1 MGKRHTTPTPRPKGT
16 LQVKILSGYLLLTL
30 LVGGIVYAV
39 WNEKQVFQEA
49 EEEERAMLEQRRLTN
64 SAFKSLIA
72 LLLYSDGALLWDK
85 DDLRSYEEKDRRMS
99 EILEKLGSVYSDTL
113 QQSRIDTVRLL
124 LDEKKAQIYRLA
136 ETPSTAS
143 RMDSLLSERL
153 PSLEHSASVPDRV
166 VSAPVQE
173 SEKKSKKSFWNWF
186 KPKKKKGKDGNEG
199 TYGASTVRVVPN
211 PRHVRDMRQFRD
223 DVFAALR
230 EQKEIYRALS
240 DSLERRNRLLNRHI
254 NRLVNDFER
263 DAMLRTEERLQR
275 VSALREQAFAL
286 ICAISSA
293 GLLCALLLYIF
304 IYRDIRRRYRDR
316 RELEDSHRRGH
327 EMLEIRKRIIVTLS
341 HDIRGPLNAI
351 SGSAELAMNTRDRK
365 RRNAYLTDIIGS
377 ARHITQLANSL
388 LDLSRLNE
396 AKETLN
402 PVPFRLIPFLDRIA
416 AEYTRPANDRG
427 LLFSRDINVPD
438 ITVSG
443 DADRMEQILDNLLSN
458 AIKFTKSG
466 SVTLSAMYEKEV
478 LTVRIQDTGIG
489 MDEKTVERIFQPFER
504 AAPEVDAEGFGLGLA
519 ITRGLVSLLKGE
531 ISVSSRPG
539 EGSSFEIRIP
549 LSTTNEPVKDNA
561 VPVEGRLSLPQRVL
575 VVDDDPIQL
584 RIVGEMLE
592 RNGVSC
598 CKCQNAQSV
607 VNELRRTRYDIILT
621 DIQMRGTGGF
631 DLLYLLRHSNIGDS
645 KTIPVAAMTARNDG
659 NGCRYSE
666 AGFSGCIRKP
676 FSMNEL
682 LAFLS
687 SITEK
692 EKTTQPTSAD
702 FSALAAD
709 IEDRKW
715 ILETFIG
722 ESLKNKAEL
731 QEALLDMEMDFG
743 RMRETLH
750 RMYPVWEQLGIAH
763 ELEGYSEILH
773 DDGPDGDTVQRH
785 TEEIIGRI
793 CGLIAE
799 AERLLSEM
807 DNNRKRDI

>member
-1 MGKRHTTPTPRPKGT
+1 MGKQHTAPTPRPKGT

-39 WNEKQVFQEA
+39 WYEKRVFQQA
-49 EEEERAMLEQRRLTN
+49 EEEERAMLGQRKLTN
-64 SAFKSLIA
+64 DAFKSLIA

-85 DDLRSYEEKDRRMS
+85 DDLRSYEEKDRQMS
-99 EILEKLGSVYSDTL
+99 ETLERLGDAYPDSL

-124 LDEKKAQIYRLA
+124 LAEKKAQILRLA

-153 PSLEHSASVPDRV
+153 PPPEQSASVPDRV

-304 IYRDIRRRYRDR
+304 IYRDIRLKYRDR
-316 RELEDSHRRGH
+316 RKLEDAHRKGH

-351 SGSAELAMNTRDRK
+351 SGSAELAMDTRDRR
-365 RRNAYLTDIIGS
+365 RRNAYLENILDAS
-377 ARHITQLANSL
+377 RHIMRLANSL
-388 LDLSRLNE
+388 LDLSRMNE

-416 AEYTRPANDRG
+416 DEYTRPANDRG

-466 SVTLSAMYEKEV
+466 SVTLSALYEKEI

-549 LSTTNEPVKDNA
+549 LSTTDEPVKDTA
-561 VPVEGRLSLPQRVL
+561 IPIEGRLSLPQRVL

-598 CKCQNAQSV
+598 CKCQNAQDV

-645 KTIPVAAMTARNDG
+645 KTVPVAAMTARNDG

-731 QEALLDMEMDFG
+731 QESLSDMEMDFG
-743 RMRETLH
+743 RLRETLH

-773 DDGPDGDTVQRH
+773 DDGSDGDTVQRH

-799 AERLLSEM
+799 AESLLSETE
-807 DNNRKRDI
+807 NGQQ

>member
-1 MGKRHTTPTPRPKGT
+1 MR
-16 LQVKILSGYLLLTL
+16 LQTKILAGYLVLVAVICSMAAILVHERGRMHEIETEAGEIQEIRRDITVAQRNIITLATLGEGVIGWEEADYRHYRIRRLRTDSLLQAMKPRCKDFVHPAQIDTLRAL
-30 LVGGIVYAV
+30 LVEKEAHLLHLMETFARQDKADSLLVNHLPEVAKRATRVRTVTQKKKGIAGAFGGKKTVQI
-39 WNEKQVFQEA
+39 
-49 EEEERAMLEQRRLTN
+49 LP
-64 SAFKSLIA
+64 SAKELHQFSDSLIA
-72 LLLYSDGALLWDK
+72 MQQERTAEMEAYTDSLRTLGRRLNAELNRLITELDGQAQEAFVQKERKIAEAQALSVRLFTATISAAIVLLVISHFVIVR
-85 DDLRSYEEKDRRMS
+85 DLRRR
-99 EILEKLGSVYSDTL
+99 D
-113 QQSRIDTVRLL
+113 
-124 LDEKKAQIYRLA
+124 
-136 ETPSTAS
+136 
-143 RMDSLLSERL
+143 
-153 PSLEHSASVPDRV
+153 
-166 VSAPVQE
+166 
-173 SEKKSKKSFWNWF
+173 
-186 KPKKKKGKDGNEG
+186 
-199 TYGASTVRVVPN
+199 
-211 PRHVRDMRQFRD
+211 
-223 DVFAALR
+223 
-230 EQKEIYRALS
+230 
-240 DSLERRNRLLNRHI
+240 
-254 NRLVNDFER
+254 
-263 DAMLRTEERLQR
+263 
-275 VSALREQAFAL
+275 
-286 ICAISSA
+286 
-293 GLLCALLLYIF
+293 
-304 IYRDIRRRYRDR
+304 RDR
-316 RELEDSHRRGH
+316 RRLEEAVTQNRNLSD
-327 EMLEIRKRIIVTLS
+327 MRKKVIMTLS

-402 PVPFRLIPFLDRIA
+402 PIPFRLIPFLDRIA

-466 SVTLSAMYEKEV
+466 SVTLSALYEKEI

-531 ISVSSRPG
+531 ISVSSHPG

-549 LSTTNEPVKDNA
+549 LSPTDEPVKDTA
-561 VPVEGRLSLPQRVL
+561 IPIEGRLSLPQRVL
-575 VVDDDPIQL
+575 VVDNDPIQL

-645 KTIPVAAMTARNDG
+645 KTVPVAAMTARNDG

-692 EKTTQPTSAD
+692 EKAAQPTSAD
-702 FSALAAD
+702 FFALAAD
-709 IEDRKW
+709 VEDRKW

-731 QEALLDMEMDFG
+731 QESLSDMEMDFG

-750 RMYPVWEQLGIAH
+750 RMYPVWEQLGISH

-773 DDGPDGDTVQRH
+773 DDGSDGDTVQRH

-799 AERLLSEM
+799 AERLLSETG
-807 DNNRKRDI
+807 NGQQ

>member
-1 MGKRHTTPTPRPKGT
+1 MPRPKGT
-16 LQVKILSGYLLLTL
+16 LQIKILSGYLLLTL

-64 SAFKSLIA
+64 SAFKSLIV

-153 PSLEHSASVPDRV
+153 PSLEHSASVPERV
-166 VSAPVQE
+166 AGTPE
-173 SEKKSKKSFWNWF
+173 NEGGKKVKKSFWDWLR
-186 KPKKKKGKDGNEG
+186 PKKKKEKDGNA
-199 TYGASTVRVVPN
+199 GAHGAGTVRVVPN
-211 PRHVRDMRQFRD
+211 TRHVRDMRQFRD

-230 EQKEIYRALS
+230 EQKEMYHALS
-240 DSLERRNRLLNRHI
+240 DSLERRNRVLNRHI

-263 DAMLRTEERLQR
+263 DAMLRTEERLER
-275 VSALREQAFAL
+275 VSALREEAFAL
-286 ICAISSA
+286 ICGISSA
-293 GLLCALLLYIF
+293 GLLCALLLYVF
-304 IYRDIRRRYRDR
+304 IYRDIRRKYRDR
-316 RELEDSHRRGH
+316 RELEDSHHKRY
-327 EMLEIRKRIIVTLS
+327 ELLEIRKRIIVTLS
-341 HDIRGPLNAI
+341 HDIRGPLNTI
-351 SGSAELAMNTRDRK
+351 SGSAELAMGTRDRK
-365 RRNAYLTDIIGS
+365 RRNAYLTDIMDS
-377 ARHITQLANSL
+377 SRHIARLANSL
-388 LDLSRLNE
+388 LDLSRLDE

-402 PVPFRLIPFLDRIA
+402 PVPFQLIPFLDGMA
-416 AEYTRPANDRG
+416 DEYTRPANDKG
-427 LLFSRDINVPD
+427 LLFSKDVDVPD
-438 ITVSG
+438 IVVSG
-443 DADRMEQILDNLLSN
+443 DADRLEQVLDNLLSN
-458 AIKFTKSG
+458 AVKFTKSG
-466 SVTLSAMYEKEV
+466 SVSFSASYEKEM

-549 LSTTNEPVKDNA
+549 LSTTDEPVKDTA
-561 VPVEGRLSLPQRVL
+561 IPIEGRLSLPQRVL

-598 CKCQNAQSV
+598 CKCQNAQDV

-645 KTIPVAAMTARNDG
+645 KTVPVAAMTARNDG

-692 EKTTQPTSAD
+692 EKAAQPTSAD

-709 IEDRKW
+709 VEDRKW

-731 QEALLDMEMDFG
+731 QESLSDMEMDFG
-743 RMRETLH
+743 RLRETLH

-773 DDGPDGDTVQRH
+773 DDGSDGDTVQRH

-799 AERLLSEM
+799 AERLLSETG
-807 DNNRKRDI
+807 NGQQ

>member
-1 MGKRHTTPTPRPKGT
+1 MGKRHTAPTPRPKGT

-39 WNEKQVFQEA
+39 WYEKRVFQQA
-49 EEEERAMLEQRRLTN
+49 EEEERAMLGQRKLTN
-64 SAFKSLIA
+64 DAFKSLIA

-85 DDLRSYEEKDRRMS
+85 DDLRSYEEKDRQMS
-99 EILEKLGSVYSDTL
+99 ETLERLGDAYPDSL

-124 LDEKKAQIYRLA
+124 LAEKKAQILRLA

-153 PSLEHSASVPDRV
+153 PPPEQSASVPDRV

-304 IYRDIRRRYRDR
+304 IYRDIRLKYRDR
-316 RELEDSHRRGH
+316 RKLEDAHRKGH

-351 SGSAELAMNTRDRK
+351 SGSAELAMDTRDRR
-365 RRNAYLTDIIGS
+365 RRNAYLENILDAS
-377 ARHITQLANSL
+377 RHIMRLANSL
-388 LDLSRLNE
+388 LDLSRMNE

-416 AEYTRPANDRG
+416 DEYTRPANDRG

-466 SVTLSAMYEKEV
+466 SVTLSALYEKEI
-478 LTVRIQDTGIG
+478 LTVRIQDTG

-549 LSTTNEPVKDNA
+549 LSTTDEPVKDTA
-561 VPVEGRLSLPQRVL
+561 IPIEGRLSLPQRVL

-598 CKCQNAQSV
+598 CKCQNAQDV

-645 KTIPVAAMTARNDG
+645 KTVPVAAMTARNDG

-731 QEALLDMEMDFG
+731 QESLSDMEMDFG
-743 RMRETLH
+743 RLRETLH

-773 DDGPDGDTVQRH
+773 DDGSDGDTVQRH

-799 AERLLSEM
+799 AESLLSETE
-807 DNNRKRDI
+807 NGQQ

>member
-1 MGKRHTTPTPRPKGT
+1 MPRPKGT
-16 LQVKILSGYLLLTL
+16 LQIKILSGYLLLTL

-64 SAFKSLIA
+64 SAFKSLIV

-153 PSLEHSASVPDRV
+153 PSLEHSASVPERV
-166 VSAPVQE
+166 AGTPE
-173 SEKKSKKSFWNWF
+173 NEGGKKVKKSFWDWLR
-186 KPKKKKGKDGNEG
+186 PKKKKEKDGNA
-199 TYGASTVRVVPN
+199 GAHGAGTVRVVPN
-211 PRHVRDMRQFRD
+211 TRHVRDMRQFRD

-230 EQKEIYRALS
+230 EQKEMYHALS
-240 DSLERRNRLLNRHI
+240 DSLERRNRVLNRHI

-263 DAMLRTEERLQR
+263 DAMLRTEERLER
-275 VSALREQAFAL
+275 VSALREEAFAL
-286 ICAISSA
+286 ICGISSA
-293 GLLCALLLYIF
+293 GLLCALLLYVF
-304 IYRDIRRRYRDR
+304 IYRDIRRKYRDR
-316 RELEDSHRRGH
+316 RELEDSHHKRY
-327 EMLEIRKRIIVTLS
+327 ELLEIRKRIIVTLS
-341 HDIRGPLNAI
+341 HDIRGPLNTI
-351 SGSAELAMNTRDRK
+351 SGSAELAMGTRDRK
-365 RRNAYLTDIIGS
+365 RRNAYLTDIMDS
-377 ARHITQLANSL
+377 SRHIARLANSL
-388 LDLSRLNE
+388 LDLSRLDE

-402 PVPFRLIPFLDRIA
+402 PVPFQLIPFLDGMA
-416 AEYTRPANDRG
+416 DEYTRPANDKG
-427 LLFSRDINVPD
+427 LLFSKDVDVPD
-438 ITVSG
+438 IVVSG
-443 DADRMEQILDNLLSN
+443 DADRLEQVLDNLLSN
-458 AIKFTKSG
+458 AVKFTKSG
-466 SVTLSAMYEKEV
+466 SVSFSASYEKEM

-549 LSTTNEPVKDNA
+549 LSTTDEPVKDTA
-561 VPVEGRLSLPQRVL
+561 IPIEGRLSLPQRVL

-598 CKCQNAQSV
+598 CKCQNAQDV

-645 KTIPVAAMTARNDG
+645 KTVPVAAMTARNDG

-731 QEALLDMEMDFG
+731 QESLSDMEMDFG
-743 RMRETLH
+743 RLRETLH

-773 DDGPDGDTVQRH
+773 DDGSDGDTVQRH

-799 AERLLSEM
+799 AERLLSETG
-807 DNNRKRDI
+807 NGQQ

>member
-1 MGKRHTTPTPRPKGT
+1 M
-16 LQVKILSGYLLLTL
+16 
-30 LVGGIVYAV
+30 
-39 WNEKQVFQEA
+39 
-49 EEEERAMLEQRRLTN
+49 
-64 SAFKSLIA
+64 
-72 LLLYSDGALLWDK
+72 
-85 DDLRSYEEKDRRMS
+85 
-99 EILEKLGSVYSDTL
+99 
-113 QQSRIDTVRLL
+113 
-124 LDEKKAQIYRLA
+124 
-136 ETPSTAS
+136 
-143 RMDSLLSERL
+143 
-153 PSLEHSASVPDRV
+153 
-166 VSAPVQE
+166 
-173 SEKKSKKSFWNWF
+173 
-186 KPKKKKGKDGNEG
+186 
-199 TYGASTVRVVPN
+199 
-211 PRHVRDMRQFRD
+211 
-223 DVFAALR
+223 
-230 EQKEIYRALS
+230 
-240 DSLERRNRLLNRHI
+240 LNRHI

-275 VSALREQAFAL
+275 VSALREQAFTL

-304 IYRDIRRRYRDR
+304 IYRDIRLKYRDR
-316 RELEDSHRRGH
+316 RELEDAHRKGH

-351 SGSAELAMNTRDRK
+351 SGSAELAMDTRDRR
-365 RRNAYLTDIIGS
+365 RRNAYLENIFDAS
-377 ARHITQLANSL
+377 RHIMRLANSL

-416 AEYTRPANDRG
+416 DEYTRPANDRG

-466 SVTLSAMYEKEV
+466 SVTLSALYEKEI

-549 LSTTNEPVKDNA
+549 LSTTDEPVKDTA
-561 VPVEGRLSLPQRVL
+561 IPIEGRLSLPQRVL

-598 CKCQNAQSV
+598 CKCQNAQDV

-645 KTIPVAAMTARNDG
+645 KTVPVAAMTARNDG

-731 QEALLDMEMDFG
+731 QESLSDMEMDFG
-743 RMRETLH
+743 RLRETLH

-773 DDGPDGDTVQRH
+773 DDGSDGDTVQRH

-799 AERLLSEM
+799 AESLLSETE
-807 DNNRKRDI
+807 NGQQ

>member
-1 MGKRHTTPTPRPKGT
+1 MR
-16 LQVKILSGYLLLTL
+16 LQTKILAGYLVLVAVICSMAAILVHERGRMHEIETEAGEIQEIRRDITVAQRNIITLATLGEGVIGWEEADYRHYRIRRLRTDSLLQAMKPRCKDFVRPAQIDTLRAL
-30 LVGGIVYAV
+30 LVEKEAHLLHLMETFARQDKADSLLVNHLPEVAKRATRVRTVTQKKKGIAGAFGGKKTVQI
-39 WNEKQVFQEA
+39 
-49 EEEERAMLEQRRLTN
+49 LP
-64 SAFKSLIA
+64 SAKELHQFSDSLIA
-72 LLLYSDGALLWDK
+72 MQQERTAEMEAYTDSLRTLGRRLNAELNRLITELDGQAQEAFVQKERKIAEAQALSVRLFTATISAAIILLVISHFVIVR
-85 DDLRSYEEKDRRMS
+85 DLRRR
-99 EILEKLGSVYSDTL
+99 D
-113 QQSRIDTVRLL
+113 
-124 LDEKKAQIYRLA
+124 
-136 ETPSTAS
+136 
-143 RMDSLLSERL
+143 
-153 PSLEHSASVPDRV
+153 
-166 VSAPVQE
+166 
-173 SEKKSKKSFWNWF
+173 
-186 KPKKKKGKDGNEG
+186 
-199 TYGASTVRVVPN
+199 
-211 PRHVRDMRQFRD
+211 
-223 DVFAALR
+223 
-230 EQKEIYRALS
+230 
-240 DSLERRNRLLNRHI
+240 
-254 NRLVNDFER
+254 
-263 DAMLRTEERLQR
+263 
-275 VSALREQAFAL
+275 
-286 ICAISSA
+286 
-293 GLLCALLLYIF
+293 
-304 IYRDIRRRYRDR
+304 RDR
-316 RELEDSHRRGH
+316 RRLEEAVTQNRNLSD
-327 EMLEIRKRIIVTLS
+327 IRKKVIMTLS

-351 SGSAELAMNTRDRK
+351 SGSAELALNTRDRK
-365 RRNAYLTDIIGS
+365 RRNVYLTDIIGS
-377 ARHITQLANSL
+377 ARHITRLANSL

-396 AKETLN
+396 AKDILN

-416 AEYTRPANDRG
+416 DEYTRPANDRG
-427 LLFSRDINVPD
+427 LLFSRDIKVPD

-443 DADRMEQILDNLLSN
+443 DADRMEQVMDNLLSN

-466 SVTLSAMYEKEV
+466 SVTLSALYEKEI

-531 ISVSSRPG
+531 ISVSSHPG

-549 LSTTNEPVKDNA
+549 LSPTDEPVKDTA
-561 VPVEGRLSLPQRVL
+561 IPIEGRLSLPQRVL

-645 KTIPVAAMTARNDG
+645 KTVPVAAMTARNDG

-692 EKTTQPTSAD
+692 EKATQPTSAD

-722 ESLKNKAEL
+722 ESIKNKAEL
-731 QEALLDMEMDFG
+731 QASLSDMEMDFG

-750 RMYPVWEQLGIAH
+750 RMYPVWEQLGISH

-773 DDGPDGDTVQRH
+773 DDGSDGDTVQRH

-799 AERLLSEM
+799 AERLLSETG
-807 DNNRKRDI
+807 NGQQ

>member
-1 MGKRHTTPTPRPKGT
+1 MGKRHTAPTPRPKGT

-39 WNEKQVFQEA
+39 WYEKRVFQQA
-49 EEEERAMLEQRRLTN
+49 EEEERAMLGQRKLTN
-64 SAFKSLIA
+64 DAFKSLIA

-85 DDLRSYEEKDRRMS
+85 DDLRSYEEKDRQMS
-99 EILEKLGSVYSDTL
+99 ETLERLGDAYPDSL

-124 LDEKKAQIYRLA
+124 LAEKKAQILRLA

-153 PSLEHSASVPDRV
+153 PPPEQSASVPDRV

-304 IYRDIRRRYRDR
+304 IYRDIRLKYRDR
-316 RELEDSHRRGH
+316 RKLEDAHRKGH

-351 SGSAELAMNTRDRK
+351 SGSAELAMDTRDRR
-365 RRNAYLTDIIGS
+365 RRNAYLENILDAS
-377 ARHITQLANSL
+377 RHIMRLANSL
-388 LDLSRLNE
+388 FDLSRMNE

-416 AEYTRPANDRG
+416 DEYTRPANDRG

-466 SVTLSAMYEKEV
+466 SVTLSALYEKEI

-549 LSTTNEPVKDNA
+549 LSTTDEPVKDTA
-561 VPVEGRLSLPQRVL
+561 IPIEGRLSLPQRVL

-598 CKCQNAQSV
+598 CKCQNAQDV

-645 KTIPVAAMTARNDG
+645 KTVPVAAMTARNDG

-731 QEALLDMEMDFG
+731 QESLSDMEMDFG
-743 RMRETLH
+743 RLRETLH

-773 DDGPDGDTVQRH
+773 DDGSDGDTVQRH

-799 AERLLSEM
+799 AESLLSETE
-807 DNNRKRDI
+807 NGQQ

>member
-1 MGKRHTTPTPRPKGT
+1 
-16 LQVKILSGYLLLTL
+16 
-30 LVGGIVYAV
+30 
-39 WNEKQVFQEA
+39 
-49 EEEERAMLEQRRLTN
+49 
-64 SAFKSLIA
+64 
-72 LLLYSDGALLWDK
+72 
-85 DDLRSYEEKDRRMS
+85 
-99 EILEKLGSVYSDTL
+99 
-113 QQSRIDTVRLL
+113 
-124 LDEKKAQIYRLA
+124 
-136 ETPSTAS
+136 
-143 RMDSLLSERL
+143 
-153 PSLEHSASVPDRV
+153 
-166 VSAPVQE
+166 
-173 SEKKSKKSFWNWF
+173 
-186 KPKKKKGKDGNEG
+186 
-199 TYGASTVRVVPN
+199 
-211 PRHVRDMRQFRD
+211 
-223 DVFAALR
+223 
-230 EQKEIYRALS
+230 
-240 DSLERRNRLLNRHI
+240 
-254 NRLVNDFER
+254 
-263 DAMLRTEERLQR
+263 MLRTEERLQR

-304 IYRDIRRRYRDR
+304 IYRDIRLKYRDR
-316 RELEDSHRRGH
+316 RKLEDAHRKGH

-351 SGSAELAMNTRDRK
+351 SGSAELAMDTRDRR
-365 RRNAYLTDIIGS
+365 RRNAYLENILDAS
-377 ARHITQLANSL
+377 RHIMRLANSL
-388 LDLSRLNE
+388 LDLSRMNE

-416 AEYTRPANDRG
+416 DEYTRPANDRG

-466 SVTLSAMYEKEV
+466 SVTLSALYEKEI

-549 LSTTNEPVKDNA
+549 LSTTDEPVKDTA
-561 VPVEGRLSLPQRVL
+561 IPIEGRLSLPQRVL

-598 CKCQNAQSV
+598 CKCQNAQDV

-645 KTIPVAAMTARNDG
+645 KTVPVAAMTARNDG

-731 QEALLDMEMDFG
+731 QESLSDMEMDFG
-743 RMRETLH
+743 RLRETLH

-773 DDGPDGDTVQRH
+773 DDGSDGDTVQRH

-799 AERLLSEM
+799 AESLLSETE
-807 DNNRKRDI
+807 NGQQ

>member
-1 MGKRHTTPTPRPKGT
+1 MR
-16 LQVKILSGYLLLTL
+16 LQTKILAGYLVLVAVICSMAAILVHERGRMHEIETEAGEIQEIRRDITVAQRNIITLATLGEGVIGWEEADYRHYRIRRLRTDSLLQAMKPRCKDFVRPAQIDTLRAL
-30 LVGGIVYAV
+30 LVEKEAHLLHLMETFARQDKADSLLVNHLPEVAKRATRVRTVTQKKKGIAGAFGGKKTVQI
-39 WNEKQVFQEA
+39 
-49 EEEERAMLEQRRLTN
+49 LP
-64 SAFKSLIA
+64 SAKELHQFSDSLIA
-72 LLLYSDGALLWDK
+72 
-85 DDLRSYEEKDRRMS
+85 M
-99 EILEKLGSVYSDTL
+99 
-113 QQSRIDTVRLL
+113 QQERT
-124 LDEKKAQIYRLA
+124 A
-136 ETPSTAS
+136 EMEAYT
-143 RMDSLLSERL
+143 DSLRTLGRRL
-153 PSLEHSASVPDRV
+153 NAE
-166 VSAPVQE
+166 
-173 SEKKSKKSFWNWF
+173 
-186 KPKKKKGKDGNEG
+186 
-199 TYGASTVRVVPN
+199 
-211 PRHVRDMRQFRD
+211 
-223 DVFAALR
+223 
-230 EQKEIYRALS
+230 
-240 DSLERRNRLLNRHI
+240 LNR
-254 NRLVNDFER
+254 
-263 DAMLRTEERLQR
+263 LRTELDGQAQEAFVQKERKIAEAQALSVR
-275 VSALREQAFAL
+275 LFTATISA
-286 ICAISSA
+286 AII
-293 GLLCALLLYIF
+293 LLVISHF
-304 IYRDIRRRYRDR
+304 VIVRDLRRRDRDR
-316 RELEDSHRRGH
+316 RRLEEAVTQNRNLSD
-327 EMLEIRKRIIVTLS
+327 IRKKVIMTLS

-351 SGSAELAMNTRDRK
+351 SGSAELALNTRDRK
-365 RRNAYLTDIIGS
+365 RRNVYLTDIIGS
-377 ARHITQLANSL
+377 ARHITRLANSL

-396 AKETLN
+396 AKEILN

-416 AEYTRPANDRG
+416 DEYTRPANDRG
-427 LLFSRDINVPD
+427 LLFSRDIKVPD

-443 DADRMEQILDNLLSN
+443 DADRMEQVMDNLLSN

-466 SVTLSAMYEKEV
+466 SVTLSALYEKEI

-531 ISVSSRPG
+531 ISVSSHPG

-549 LSTTNEPVKDNA
+549 LSPTDEPVKDTA
-561 VPVEGRLSLPQRVL
+561 IPIEGRLSLPQRVL

-645 KTIPVAAMTARNDG
+645 KTVPVAAMTARNDG

-692 EKTTQPTSAD
+692 EKAAQPTSAD

-709 IEDRKW
+709 VEDRKW

-731 QEALLDMEMDFG
+731 QESLSDMEMDFG

-750 RMYPVWEQLGIAH
+750 RMYPVWEQLGISH

-773 DDGPDGDTVQRH
+773 DDGSDGDTVQRH

-799 AERLLSEM
+799 AERLLSETG
-807 DNNRKRDI
+807 NGQQ

>member
-1 MGKRHTTPTPRPKGT
+1 MEMFEQRTEAD
-16 LQVKILSGYLLLTL
+16 SL
-30 LVGGIVYAV
+30 LVNQLPEVARRATRIRTIEQKKKGIAGFFGKKEEMQVMPSTKELYA
-39 WNEKQVFQEA
+39 F
-49 EEEERAMLEQRRLTN
+49 
-64 SAFKSLIA
+64 SDSLIA
-72 LLLYSDGALLWDK
+72 IQQRQASEMDIYADS
-85 DDLRSYEEKDRRMS
+85 LRMRNRELNRT
-99 EILEKLGSVYSDTL
+99 LNKLIND
-113 QQSRIDTVRLL
+113 
-124 LDEKKAQIYRLA
+124 LDEQAQTAFSQRELKMAKAEKMSFFLMTGVIGMA
-136 ETPSTAS
+136 II
-143 RMDSLLSERL
+143 LLIISHL
-153 PSLEHSASVPDRV
+153 IIM
-166 VSAPVQE
+166 
-173 SEKKSKKSFWNWF
+173 
-186 KPKKKKGKDGNEG
+186 
-199 TYGASTVRVVPN
+199 
-211 PRHVRDMRQFRD
+211 RD
-223 DVFAALR
+223 
-230 EQKEIYRALS
+230 
-240 DSLERRNRLLNRHI
+240 LNR
-254 NRLVNDFER
+254 RER
-263 DAMLRTEERLQR
+263 DKA
-275 VSALREQAFAL
+275 
-286 ICAISSA
+286 
-293 GLLCALLLYIF
+293 
-304 IYRDIRRRYRDR
+304 
-316 RELEDSHRRGH
+316 ELEDTAAQNRTLSD
-327 EMLEIRKRIIVTLS
+327 MRKKIIITLS

-351 SGSAELAMNTRDRK
+351 SGSAELAMDTRDRK
-365 RRNAYLTDIIGS
+365 RRNAYLGNILDS
-377 ARHITQLANSL
+377 SRHITRLANSL
-388 LDLSRLNE
+388 LDLSRLDD

-402 PVPFRLIPFLDRIA
+402 EIPFHLESFLESIA
-416 AEYTRPANDRG
+416 EEYTRKANDKG
-427 LLFSRDINVPD
+427 LMFDKAFMDCD
-438 ITVSG
+438 ITALG
-443 DADRMEQILDNLLSN
+443 DADRIRQIVVNILEN
-458 AIKFTKSG
+458 AVKFTRTGCIKLQTSYEDG
-466 SVTLSAMYEKEV
+466 TLSVKV
-478 LTVRIQDTGIG
+478 KDTGIG
-489 MDEKTVERIFQPFER
+489 MDENTAQRIFQPFER

-549 LSTTNEPVKDNA
+549 LSTTDEPVKDNA

-645 KTIPVAAMTARNDG
+645 KTVPVAAMTARNDG

-692 EKTTQPTSAD
+692 EKAAQPTSAD

-709 IEDRKW
+709 VEDRKW

-731 QEALLDMEMDFG
+731 QESLSDMEMDFG

-750 RMYPVWEQLGIAH
+750 RMYPIWEQLGISH

-773 DDGPDGDTVQRH
+773 DDGSDGDTVQRH

-799 AERLLSEM
+799 AERLLSETG
-807 DNNRKRDI
+807 NGQQ

>member
-1 MGKRHTTPTPRPKGT
+1 MR
-16 LQVKILSGYLLLTL
+16 LQTKILAGYLVLVAVICSMAAILVHERGRMREIEAETGEIQEIRRDITVAQRSITTLATLGEGIIGWEEADYRHYRTRRLRTDSLLQAMKPRCKDFVRPAQIDTLRAL
-30 LVGGIVYAV
+30 LVEKEAHLLHLMETFARQDKADSLLVNHLPEVAKRATRVRTVTQKKKGIAGAFGGKKTVQI
-39 WNEKQVFQEA
+39 
-49 EEEERAMLEQRRLTN
+49 LP
-64 SAFKSLIA
+64 SAKELHQFSDSLIA
-72 LLLYSDGALLWDK
+72 MQQERTTEMEAYTDSLRTLGRRLNAELNRLITELDGQAQEAFVQKERKIAEAQALSVRLFTATISAAIVLLVISHFVIVR
-85 DDLRSYEEKDRRMS
+85 DLRRR
-99 EILEKLGSVYSDTL
+99 D
-113 QQSRIDTVRLL
+113 
-124 LDEKKAQIYRLA
+124 
-136 ETPSTAS
+136 
-143 RMDSLLSERL
+143 
-153 PSLEHSASVPDRV
+153 
-166 VSAPVQE
+166 
-173 SEKKSKKSFWNWF
+173 
-186 KPKKKKGKDGNEG
+186 
-199 TYGASTVRVVPN
+199 
-211 PRHVRDMRQFRD
+211 
-223 DVFAALR
+223 
-230 EQKEIYRALS
+230 
-240 DSLERRNRLLNRHI
+240 
-254 NRLVNDFER
+254 
-263 DAMLRTEERLQR
+263 
-275 VSALREQAFAL
+275 
-286 ICAISSA
+286 
-293 GLLCALLLYIF
+293 
-304 IYRDIRRRYRDR
+304 RDR
-316 RELEDSHRRGH
+316 RNLEEAVTQNRNLSD
-327 EMLEIRKRIIVTLS
+327 IRKKVIMTLS

-351 SGSAELAMNTRDRK
+351 SGSAELALNTRDRK
-365 RRNAYLTDIIGS
+365 RRNVYLTDIIGS
-377 ARHITQLANSL
+377 ARHITRLANSL

-396 AKETLN
+396 AKEILN

-416 AEYTRPANDRG
+416 DEYTRPANDRG
-427 LLFSRDINVPD
+427 LLFSRDIKVPD

-443 DADRMEQILDNLLSN
+443 DADRMEQVMDNLLSN

-466 SVTLSAMYEKEV
+466 SVTLSALYEKEI

-531 ISVSSRPG
+531 ISVSSHPG

-549 LSTTNEPVKDNA
+549 LSPTDEPVKDTA
-561 VPVEGRLSLPQRVL
+561 IPIEGRLSLPQRVL

-645 KTIPVAAMTARNDG
+645 KTVPVAAMTARNDG

-692 EKTTQPTSAD
+692 EKATQPTSAD

-722 ESLKNKAEL
+722 ESIKNKAEL
-731 QEALLDMEMDFG
+731 QASLSDMKMDFG

-750 RMYPVWEQLGIAH
+750 RMYPVWEQLGISH

-773 DDGPDGDTVQRH
+773 DDGSDGDTVQRH

-799 AERLLSEM
+799 AERLLSETG
-807 DNNRKRDI
+807 NGQQ

>member
-1 MGKRHTTPTPRPKGT
+1 MNRNFMDDILVVDEDLVDINCDGNRQSDNKKGKHSSGGRMAKG
-16 LQVKILSGYLLLTL
+16 
-30 LVGGIVYAV
+30 
-39 WNEKQVFQEA
+39 
-49 EEEERAMLEQRRLTN
+49 
-64 SAFKSLIA
+64 
-72 LLLYSDGALLWDK
+72 
-85 DDLRSYEEKDRRMS
+85 
-99 EILEKLGSVYSDTL
+99 
-113 QQSRIDTVRLL
+113 
-124 LDEKKAQIYRLA
+124 
-136 ETPSTAS
+136 
-143 RMDSLLSERL
+143 
-153 PSLEHSASVPDRV
+153 
-166 VSAPVQE
+166 
-173 SEKKSKKSFWNWF
+173 EKKSKKSFWNWF

-304 IYRDIRRRYRDR
+304 IYRDIRLKYRDR
-316 RELEDSHRRGH
+316 RKLEDAHRKGH

-351 SGSAELAMNTRDRK
+351 SGSAELAMDTRDRR
-365 RRNAYLTDIIGS
+365 RRNAYLENILDAS
-377 ARHITQLANSL
+377 RHIMRLANSL
-388 LDLSRLNE
+388 LDLSRMNE

-416 AEYTRPANDRG
+416 DEYTRPANDRG

-466 SVTLSAMYEKEV
+466 SVTLSALYEKEI

-549 LSTTNEPVKDNA
+549 LSTTDEPVKDTA
-561 VPVEGRLSLPQRVL
+561 IPIEGRLSLPQRVL

-598 CKCQNAQSV
+598 CKCQNAQDV

-645 KTIPVAAMTARNDG
+645 KTVPVAAMTARNDG

-731 QEALLDMEMDFG
+731 QESLSDMEMDFG
-743 RMRETLH
+743 RLRETLH

-773 DDGPDGDTVQRH
+773 DDGSDGDTVQRH

-799 AERLLSEM
+799 AESLLSETE
-807 DNNRKRDI
+807 NGQQ

>member
-1 MGKRHTTPTPRPKGT
+1 M
-16 LQVKILSGYLLLTL
+16 
-30 LVGGIVYAV
+30 
-39 WNEKQVFQEA
+39 
-49 EEEERAMLEQRRLTN
+49 
-64 SAFKSLIA
+64 
-72 LLLYSDGALLWDK
+72 
-85 DDLRSYEEKDRRMS
+85 
-99 EILEKLGSVYSDTL
+99 
-113 QQSRIDTVRLL
+113 
-124 LDEKKAQIYRLA
+124 
-136 ETPSTAS
+136 
-143 RMDSLLSERL
+143 
-153 PSLEHSASVPDRV
+153 
-166 VSAPVQE
+166 
-173 SEKKSKKSFWNWF
+173 
-186 KPKKKKGKDGNEG
+186 
-199 TYGASTVRVVPN
+199 
-211 PRHVRDMRQFRD
+211 
-223 DVFAALR
+223 
-230 EQKEIYRALS
+230 
-240 DSLERRNRLLNRHI
+240 LNRHI

-304 IYRDIRRRYRDR
+304 IYRDIRLKYRDR
-316 RELEDSHRRGH
+316 RELEDAHRKGH

-351 SGSAELAMNTRDRK
+351 SGSAELAMDTRDRR
-365 RRNAYLTDIIGS
+365 RRNAYLENILDAS
-377 ARHITQLANSL
+377 RHIMRLANSL

-416 AEYTRPANDRG
+416 DEYTRPANDRG

-466 SVTLSAMYEKEV
+466 SVTLSALYEKEI

-549 LSTTNEPVKDNA
+549 LSTTDEPVKDTA
-561 VPVEGRLSLPQRVL
+561 IPIEGRLSLPQRVL

-598 CKCQNAQSV
+598 CKCQNAQDV

-645 KTIPVAAMTARNDG
+645 KTVPVAAMTARNDG

-731 QEALLDMEMDFG
+731 QESLSDMEMDFG
-743 RMRETLH
+743 RLRETLH

-773 DDGPDGDTVQRH
+773 DDGSDGDTVQRH

-799 AERLLSEM
+799 AESLLSETE
-807 DNNRKRDI
+807 NGQQ

>member
-1 MGKRHTTPTPRPKGT
+1 MGKRHTAPTPRPKGT

-39 WNEKQVFQEA
+39 WYEKRVFQQA
-49 EEEERAMLEQRRLTN
+49 EEEERAMLGQRKLTN
-64 SAFKSLIA
+64 DAFKSLIA

-85 DDLRSYEEKDRRMS
+85 DDLRSYEEKDRQMS
-99 EILEKLGSVYSDTL
+99 ETLERLGDAYPDSL

-124 LDEKKAQIYRLA
+124 LAEKKAQILRLA

-153 PSLEHSASVPDRV
+153 PPPEQSASVPDRV

-304 IYRDIRRRYRDR
+304 IYRDIRLKYRDR
-316 RELEDSHRRGH
+316 RKLEDAHRKGH

-351 SGSAELAMNTRDRK
+351 SGSAELAMDTRDRR
-365 RRNAYLTDIIGS
+365 RRNAYLENILDAS
-377 ARHITQLANSL
+377 RHIMRLANSL
-388 LDLSRLNE
+388 LDLSRMNE

-416 AEYTRPANDRG
+416 DEYTRPANDRG

-466 SVTLSAMYEKEV
+466 SVTLSALYEKEI

-549 LSTTNEPVKDNA
+549 LSTTDEPVKDTA
-561 VPVEGRLSLPQRVL
+561 IPIEGRLSLPQRVL

-598 CKCQNAQSV
+598 CKCQNAQDV

-645 KTIPVAAMTARNDG
+645 KTVPVAAMTARNDG

-722 ESLKNKAEL
+722 ESLQNKAEL
-731 QEALLDMEMDFG
+731 QESLSDMEMDFG
-743 RMRETLH
+743 RLRETLH

-773 DDGPDGDTVQRH
+773 DDGSDGDTVQRH

-799 AERLLSEM
+799 AESLLSETE
-807 DNNRKRDI
+807 NGQQ

>member
-1 MGKRHTTPTPRPKGT
+1 MR
-16 LQVKILSGYLLLTL
+16 LQTKILAGYLVLVAVICSMAAILVHERGRMHEIETEAGEIQEIRRDITVAQRNIITLATLGEGVIGWEEADYRHYRIRRLRTDSLLQAMKPRCKDFVRPAQIDTLRAL
-30 LVGGIVYAV
+30 LVEKEAHLLHLMETFARQDKADSLLVNHLPEVAKRATRVRTVTQKKKGIAGAFGGKKTVQI
-39 WNEKQVFQEA
+39 
-49 EEEERAMLEQRRLTN
+49 LP
-64 SAFKSLIA
+64 SAKELHQFSDSLIA
-72 LLLYSDGALLWDK
+72 MQQERTAEMEAYTDSLRTLGRRLNAELNRLITELDGQAQEAFVQKERKIAEAQALSVRLFTATISAAIILLVISHFVIVR
-85 DDLRSYEEKDRRMS
+85 DLRRR
-99 EILEKLGSVYSDTL
+99 D
-113 QQSRIDTVRLL
+113 
-124 LDEKKAQIYRLA
+124 
-136 ETPSTAS
+136 
-143 RMDSLLSERL
+143 
-153 PSLEHSASVPDRV
+153 
-166 VSAPVQE
+166 
-173 SEKKSKKSFWNWF
+173 
-186 KPKKKKGKDGNEG
+186 
-199 TYGASTVRVVPN
+199 
-211 PRHVRDMRQFRD
+211 
-223 DVFAALR
+223 
-230 EQKEIYRALS
+230 
-240 DSLERRNRLLNRHI
+240 
-254 NRLVNDFER
+254 
-263 DAMLRTEERLQR
+263 
-275 VSALREQAFAL
+275 
-286 ICAISSA
+286 
-293 GLLCALLLYIF
+293 
-304 IYRDIRRRYRDR
+304 RDR
-316 RELEDSHRRGH
+316 RRLEEAVTQNRNLSD
-327 EMLEIRKRIIVTLS
+327 IRKKVIMTLS

-351 SGSAELAMNTRDRK
+351 SGSAELALNTRDRK
-365 RRNAYLTDIIGS
+365 RRNVYLTDIIGS
-377 ARHITQLANSL
+377 ARHITRLANSL

-396 AKETLN
+396 AKDILN

-416 AEYTRPANDRG
+416 DEYTRPANDRG
-427 LLFSRDINVPD
+427 LLFSRDIKVPD

-443 DADRMEQILDNLLSN
+443 DADRMEQVMDNLLSN

-466 SVTLSAMYEKEV
+466 SVTLSALYEKEI

-531 ISVSSRPG
+531 ISVSSHPG
-539 EGSSFEIRIP
+539 EGSSFELRIP
-549 LSTTNEPVKDNA
+549 LSPTDEPVKDTA
-561 VPVEGRLSLPQRVL
+561 IPIEGRLSLPQRVL

-631 DLLYLLRHSNIGDS
+631 DLLDLLRHSNIGDS
-645 KTIPVAAMTARNDG
+645 KTVPVAAMTARNDG
-659 NGCRYSE
+659 NGRRYSE

-692 EKTTQPTSAD
+692 EKATQPTSAD

-722 ESLKNKAEL
+722 ESIKNKAEL
-731 QEALLDMEMDFG
+731 QASLSDMEMDFG

-750 RMYPVWEQLGIAH
+750 RMYPVWEQLGISH

-773 DDGPDGDTVQRH
+773 DDGSDGDTVQRH

-799 AERLLSEM
+799 AERLLSETG
-807 DNNRKRDI
+807 NGQQ

>member
-1 MGKRHTTPTPRPKGT
+1 MR
-16 LQVKILSGYLLLTL
+16 LQTKILAGYLVLVAVICSMAAILVHERGRMREIEAETGEIQEIRRDITVAQRSITTLATLGEGVIGWEEADYRHYRTRRLRTDSLLQAMKPRCKDFVRPAQIDTLRAL
-30 LVGGIVYAV
+30 LVEKEAHLLHLMETFARQDKADSLLVNHLPEVAKRATRVRTVTQKKKGIAGAFGGKKTVQI
-39 WNEKQVFQEA
+39 
-49 EEEERAMLEQRRLTN
+49 LP
-64 SAFKSLIA
+64 SAKELHQFSDSLIA
-72 LLLYSDGALLWDK
+72 MQQERTAEMEAYTDSLRTLGRRLNAELNRLITELDGQAQEAFVQKERKIAEAQALSVRLFTATISAAIVLLVISHFVIVR
-85 DDLRSYEEKDRRMS
+85 DLRRR
-99 EILEKLGSVYSDTL
+99 D
-113 QQSRIDTVRLL
+113 
-124 LDEKKAQIYRLA
+124 
-136 ETPSTAS
+136 
-143 RMDSLLSERL
+143 
-153 PSLEHSASVPDRV
+153 
-166 VSAPVQE
+166 
-173 SEKKSKKSFWNWF
+173 
-186 KPKKKKGKDGNEG
+186 
-199 TYGASTVRVVPN
+199 
-211 PRHVRDMRQFRD
+211 
-223 DVFAALR
+223 
-230 EQKEIYRALS
+230 
-240 DSLERRNRLLNRHI
+240 
-254 NRLVNDFER
+254 
-263 DAMLRTEERLQR
+263 
-275 VSALREQAFAL
+275 
-286 ICAISSA
+286 
-293 GLLCALLLYIF
+293 
-304 IYRDIRRRYRDR
+304 RDR
-316 RELEDSHRRGH
+316 RNLEEAVTQNRNLSD
-327 EMLEIRKRIIVTLS
+327 IRKKVIMTLS

-351 SGSAELAMNTRDRK
+351 SGSAELALNTRDRK
-365 RRNAYLTDIIGS
+365 RRNVYLTDIIGS
-377 ARHITQLANSL
+377 ARHITRLANSL

-396 AKETLN
+396 AKEILN

-416 AEYTRPANDRG
+416 DEYTRPANDRG
-427 LLFSRDINVPD
+427 LLFSRDIKVPD

-443 DADRMEQILDNLLSN
+443 DADRMEQVMDNLLSN

-466 SVTLSAMYEKEV
+466 SVTLSALYEKEI

-531 ISVSSRPG
+531 ISVSSHPG

-549 LSTTNEPVKDNA
+549 LSPTDEPVKDTA
-561 VPVEGRLSLPQRVL
+561 IPIEGRLSLPQRVL

-645 KTIPVAAMTARNDG
+645 KTVPVAAMTARNDG

-692 EKTTQPTSAD
+692 EKAAQPTSAD

-709 IEDRKW
+709 VEDRKW

-731 QEALLDMEMDFG
+731 QESLSDMEMDFG

-750 RMYPVWEQLGIAH
+750 RMYPVWEQLGISH

-773 DDGPDGDTVQRH
+773 DDGSDGDTVQRH

-799 AERLLSEM
+799 AERLLSETG
-807 DNNRKRDI
+807 NGQQ

>member
-1 MGKRHTTPTPRPKGT
+1 MR
-16 LQVKILSGYLLLTL
+16 LQTKILAGYLVLVAVICSMAAILVHERGRMHEIETEAGEIQEIRRDITVAQRNIITLATLGEGVIGWEEADYRHYRIRRLRTDSLLQAMKPRCKDFVRPAQIDTLRAL
-30 LVGGIVYAV
+30 LVEKEAHLLHLMETFARQDKADSLLVNHLPEVAKRATRVRTVTQKKKGIAGAFGGKKTVQI
-39 WNEKQVFQEA
+39 
-49 EEEERAMLEQRRLTN
+49 LP
-64 SAFKSLIA
+64 SAKELHQFSDSLIA
-72 LLLYSDGALLWDK
+72 MQQERTAEMEAYTDSLRTLGRRLNAELNRLITELDGQAQEAFVQKERKIAEAQALSVRLFTATISAAIILLVISHFVIVR
-85 DDLRSYEEKDRRMS
+85 DLRRR
-99 EILEKLGSVYSDTL
+99 D
-113 QQSRIDTVRLL
+113 
-124 LDEKKAQIYRLA
+124 
-136 ETPSTAS
+136 
-143 RMDSLLSERL
+143 
-153 PSLEHSASVPDRV
+153 
-166 VSAPVQE
+166 
-173 SEKKSKKSFWNWF
+173 
-186 KPKKKKGKDGNEG
+186 
-199 TYGASTVRVVPN
+199 
-211 PRHVRDMRQFRD
+211 
-223 DVFAALR
+223 
-230 EQKEIYRALS
+230 
-240 DSLERRNRLLNRHI
+240 
-254 NRLVNDFER
+254 
-263 DAMLRTEERLQR
+263 
-275 VSALREQAFAL
+275 
-286 ICAISSA
+286 
-293 GLLCALLLYIF
+293 
-304 IYRDIRRRYRDR
+304 RDR
-316 RELEDSHRRGH
+316 RRLEEAVTQNRNLSD
-327 EMLEIRKRIIVTLS
+327 IRKKVIMTLS

-351 SGSAELAMNTRDRK
+351 SGSAELALNTRDRK
-365 RRNAYLTDIIGS
+365 RRNVYLTDIIGS
-377 ARHITQLANSL
+377 ARHITRLANSL

-396 AKETLN
+396 AKDILN
-402 PVPFRLIPFLDRIA
+402 PVPFRLLPFLDRIA
-416 AEYTRPANDRG
+416 DEYTRPANDRV
-427 LLFSRDINVPD
+427 LLFSRDIKVPD

-443 DADRMEQILDNLLSN
+443 DADRMEQVMDNLLSN

-466 SVTLSAMYEKEV
+466 SVTLSALYEKEI

-531 ISVSSRPG
+531 ISVSSHPG

-549 LSTTNEPVKDNA
+549 LSPTDEPVKDTA
-561 VPVEGRLSLPQRVL
+561 IPIEGRLSLPQRVL

-645 KTIPVAAMTARNDG
+645 KTVPVAAMTARNDG

-692 EKTTQPTSAD
+692 EKATQPTSAD

-722 ESLKNKAEL
+722 ESIKNKAEL
-731 QEALLDMEMDFG
+731 QASLSDMEMDFG

-750 RMYPVWEQLGIAH
+750 RMYPVWEQLGISH

-773 DDGPDGDTVQRH
+773 DDGSDGDTVQRH

-799 AERLLSEM
+799 AERLLSETG
-807 DNNRKRDI
+807 NGQQ

>member
-1 MGKRHTTPTPRPKGT
+1 MR
-16 LQVKILSGYLLLTL
+16 LQTKILAGYLVLVAVICSMAAILVHERGRMREIEAETGEIQEIRRDITVAQRSITTLATLGEGVIGWEEADYRHYRTRRLRTDSLLQAMKPRCKDFVRPAQIDTLRAL
-30 LVGGIVYAV
+30 LVEKEAHLLHLMETFARQDEADSLLVNHLPEVAKRATRVRTVTQKKKGIAGAFGGKETVQI
-39 WNEKQVFQEA
+39 
-49 EEEERAMLEQRRLTN
+49 LP
-64 SAFKSLIA
+64 SAKELHQFSDSLIA
-72 LLLYSDGALLWDK
+72 MQQERTAEMEAYTDSLRTLGRRLNAELNRLITELDGQAQEAFVQKERKIAEAQALSVRLFTATISAAIVLLVISHFVIVR
-85 DDLRSYEEKDRRMS
+85 DLRRR
-99 EILEKLGSVYSDTL
+99 D
-113 QQSRIDTVRLL
+113 
-124 LDEKKAQIYRLA
+124 
-136 ETPSTAS
+136 
-143 RMDSLLSERL
+143 
-153 PSLEHSASVPDRV
+153 
-166 VSAPVQE
+166 
-173 SEKKSKKSFWNWF
+173 
-186 KPKKKKGKDGNEG
+186 
-199 TYGASTVRVVPN
+199 
-211 PRHVRDMRQFRD
+211 
-223 DVFAALR
+223 
-230 EQKEIYRALS
+230 
-240 DSLERRNRLLNRHI
+240 
-254 NRLVNDFER
+254 
-263 DAMLRTEERLQR
+263 
-275 VSALREQAFAL
+275 
-286 ICAISSA
+286 
-293 GLLCALLLYIF
+293 
-304 IYRDIRRRYRDR
+304 RDR
-316 RELEDSHRRGH
+316 RNLEEAVTQNRNLSD
-327 EMLEIRKRIIVTLS
+327 IRKKVIMTLS

-351 SGSAELAMNTRDRK
+351 SGSAELALNTRDRK
-365 RRNAYLTDIIGS
+365 RRNVYLTDIIGS
-377 ARHITQLANSL
+377 ARHITRLANSL

-396 AKETLN
+396 AKEILN

-416 AEYTRPANDRG
+416 DEYTRPANDRG
-427 LLFSRDINVPD
+427 LLFSRDIKVPD

-443 DADRMEQILDNLLSN
+443 DADRMEQVMDNLLSN

-466 SVTLSAMYEKEV
+466 SVTLSALYEKEI

-531 ISVSSRPG
+531 ISVSSHPG

-549 LSTTNEPVKDNA
+549 LSPTDEPVKDTA
-561 VPVEGRLSLPQRVL
+561 IPIEGRLSLPQRVL

-645 KTIPVAAMTARNDG
+645 KTVPVAAMTARNDG

-692 EKTTQPTSAD
+692 EKATQPTSAD

-722 ESLKNKAEL
+722 ESIKNKAEL
-731 QEALLDMEMDFG
+731 QASLSDMKMDFG

-750 RMYPVWEQLGIAH
+750 RMYPVWEQLGISH

-773 DDGPDGDTVQRH
+773 DDGSDGDTVQRH

-799 AERLLSEM
+799 AERLLSETG
-807 DNNRKRDI
+807 NGQQ